1 MCLLRSCKHLASA
14 KNIYIVDLGGVSA
27 KSNEE
32 FKRASDRGHKNSVRI
47 GLDHSFANFGSDD
60 YHKFL
65 MLKVV

>member
-1 MCLLRSCKHLASA
+1 MSLLRNCKHVASA
-14 KNIYIVDLGGVSA
+14 QNVYIVDLRGVSA

-32 FKRASDRGHKNSVRI
+32 FKRVSDRGHKNSVRI
-47 GLDHSFANFGSDD
+47 GLDHSFSNFGSDD